1 MFAMKSQKKTNTEQ
15 ILSFLHDLALNGA
28 ESNIESPM
36 DAIVDFINSDI
47 TEGIAEKVIE
57 RLSINI
63 DFHSYFKDQN
73 SVAELITLKETDVE
87 TYYKVIYYE
96 SVILNVMVS
105 VVNCPYI
112 IVLNP
117 DDLHKS
123 YYLQLR
129 LK

>member
-1 MFAMKSQKKTNTEQ
+1 MKSQKKTNTEQ

-63 DFHSYFKDQN
+63 DFHSYFKDRN
-73 SVAELITLKETDVE
+73 SVAELIALKETDVE

-96 SVILNVMVS
+96 NVILNVMVS

>member
-1 MFAMKSQKKTNTEQ
+1 MKSQKKTNTEQ